1 MYKHFFAVFS
11 LALLALLS
19 SCDNFRLF
27 TPKDKDYRAKLE
39 GYYKSQQ
46 TVTRYS
52 IFPEYPS
59 GVLSTDEKEI
69 KVERDS
75 DNDSAVL
82 IDGVSYKVNSDYS
95 YYKAEGV
102 GATAQYNFTDILFF
116 SRDKKDSLEYLRVEG
131 NESLYQETRT
141 LGGYDRKLD

>member
-1 MYKHFFAVFS
+1 MHKPIFVVFS
-11 LALLALLS
+11 LALLVSLA
-19 SCDNFRLF
+19 SCDNFQLF
-27 TPKDKDYRAKLE
+27 TQKDKDYRAKLE

-46 TVTRYS
+46 TVTRHS

-59 GVLSTDEKEI
+59 GVLSTEEKEI
-69 KVERDS
+69 RVERDS
-75 DNDSAVL
+75 DSDSAVL

-102 GATAQYNFTDILFF
+102 GTTAQYNFTDILFF

-131 NESLYQETRT
+131 NESLYQETRM